1 MKAMIQVT
9 QRIALRDDEIQ
20 LSFIRASGPGGQN
33 VNKVSS
39 AVQLRFDAKG
49 SPSLPEEV
57 RDKLLTL
64 AGQRLTNDGIIVITA
79 QAHRSQ
85 ERNREDAIA
94 RLVDLIR
101 QATHKPKP
109 RRATKPTKGSQQ
121 RRMDSKAKRGNVK
134 ANRGRPNLD

>member
-1 MKAMIQVT
+1 MIQVT

-39 AVQLRFDAKG
+39 AVQLRFDAAQ

-57 RDKLLTL
+57 RTKLLVL
-64 AGQRLTNDGIIVITA
+64 AGQRATNDGVIIITA

-134 ANRGRPNLD
+134 AGRGRPSLD